1 MPQLNEIFI
10 RSMREIRKSEQIT
23 QVDLAARVSEA
34 LGYAI
39 DGSAITRIEKG
50 QRPLRLDEAAAIA
63 TALGMR
69 MQDML
74 PSELTL
80 EEQIAELERDE
91 AQAHAELNKLD
102 HAYQEARASLTV
114 LELRLSELRSELD
127 AESQS

>member
-23 QVDLAARVSEA
+23 QVDLAARISEA

-39 DGSAITRIEKG
+39 DGSGITRIEKG

-63 TALGMR
+63 MALGLR
-69 MQDML
+69 LQDML

-102 HAYQEARASLTV
+102 QAYQEARASLTV
-114 LELRLSELRSELD
+114 LELRLGELRSELD